1 MTPRFNRV
9 RRWVYGC
16 AGAFLLSAAALLL
29 CVGAARAQQPRVP
42 YVPTPQEVVD
52 RMLQMAKV
60 SANDYLIDLGSG
72 DGRIVVTAAKTLG
85 TRGFGVDIN
94 PVRVS
99 EAMENAQKAGVTDKA
114 AFYQRDLFQ
123 TDLSQAS
130 VITMYLLPRVNME
143 LRPKLLDL
151 KPGTR
156 IVSHDFSMDEWK
168 PDAFAQMYVK
178 EKYGNSGGQSDV
190 FLWVVPAKTAG
201 SWRWELAAGG
211 KGAKPLTYTVTLAQ
225 TFQMVTGNVSV
236 TGRTAPLQN
245 VKLTGTEISFSFT
258 VDSGTGPVRHE
269 FKGRV
274 EGDSIIG
281 SASLSGSRTQG
292 QYEWNAARGVQN
304 KTSQQDR

>member
-16 AGAFLLSAAALLL
+16 AEAFLLSAAALLL
-29 CVGAARAQQPRVP
+29 CVGAARAQQPPVP

-130 VITMYLLPRVNME
+130 VITTVSYTHLTLPT
-143 LRPKLLDL
+143 KLL
-151 KPGTR
+151 
-156 IVSHDFSMDEWK
+156 
-168 PDAFAQMYVK
+168 
-178 EKYGNSGGQSDV
+178 
-190 FLWVVPAKTAG
+190 
-201 SWRWELAAGG
+201 
-211 KGAKPLTYTVTLAQ
+211 
-225 TFQMVTGNVSV
+225 
-236 TGRTAPLQN
+236 
-245 VKLTGTEISFSFT
+245 
-258 VDSGTGPVRHE
+258 
-269 FKGRV
+269 
-274 EGDSIIG
+274 
-281 SASLSGSRTQG
+281 
-292 QYEWNAARGVQN
+292 
-304 KTSQQDR
+304 